1 MEVQISE
8 NRIFDKPAWGLNSL
22 LLTHNS
28 NTRSLLPTH
37 ISMFMQERE
46 ANKDAGKFYEKIH
59 ASTNGTRAD
68 SISSVDL
75 NVVFS
80 KSWQGHRVGDLYSQQ
95 HLPAFNVFFCW
106 RIPATTG

>member
-1 MEVQISE
+1 
-8 NRIFDKPAWGLNSL
+8 
-22 LLTHNS
+22 
-28 NTRSLLPTH
+28 
-37 ISMFMQERE
+37 MFMQERE

-80 KSWQGHRVGDLYSQQ
+80 KS
-95 HLPAFNVFFCW
+95 
-106 RIPATTG
+106 